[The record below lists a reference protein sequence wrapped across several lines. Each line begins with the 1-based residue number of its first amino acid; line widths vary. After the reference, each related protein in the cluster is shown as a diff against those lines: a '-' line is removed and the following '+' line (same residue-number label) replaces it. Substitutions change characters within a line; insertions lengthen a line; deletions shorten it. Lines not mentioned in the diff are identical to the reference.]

1 MKRIAREFLI
11 LTVLALAAAF
21 GLLLMA
27 PPARAQVTEAPP
39 TCNPLIDGVGHVFGQ
54 VDGAE
59 GVHWWCPPADDFA
72 DWAPARAARLTGTG
86 PVIRVGSAADVPA
99 LVGARTVDTRSPV
112 FAPLWQSMAQRVAES
127 KPEPRWRVA
136 PIASGSRQAY
146 RVTDAGTLADMGTYR
161 IAVGSPCNCLA
172 RVSSG
177 TSQYC
182 QAGLVPQIVALCSKA
197 P

>member
-1 MKRIAREFLI
+1 MIRSLFKL
-11 LTVLALAAAF
+11 LGLVLFALVGF
-21 GLLLMA
+21 TLMA
-27 PPARAQVTEAPP
+27 PPVRAQVTEAPP
-39 TCNPLIDGVGHVFGQ
+39 ACNPLIDGVGHVFSQ
-54 VDGAE
+54 VGGAE

-72 DWAPARAARLTGTG
+72 DWVPARAARLAGSG
-86 PVIRVGSAADVPA
+86 PVIQVSGAADVPK
-99 LVGARTVDTRSPV
+99 LVSSRTIDTRAPV

-127 KPEPRWRVA
+127 KPTPRWRVA

-146 RVTDAGTLADMGTYR
+146 RVTDTGTLADMGTYR

-177 TSQYC
+177 TSHYC
-182 QAGLVPQIVALCSKA
+182 QAGLVLQIVALCSKA

>member
-1 MKRIAREFLI
+1 MKRLAHEL
-11 LTVLALAAAF
+11 VALALLLALGSF
-21 GLLLMA
+21 GFLLMA
-27 PPARAQVTEAPP
+27 PEARAQVTEAPP
-39 TCNPLIDGVGHVFGQ
+39 ACNALIDGVGHVFGQ

-72 DWAPARAARLTGTG
+72 DWVPARAARLTGAG

-99 LVGARTVDTRSPV
+99 LVDARTIDTRAPV

-127 KPEPRWRVA
+127 KPAPRWRVA

-161 IAVGSPCNCLA
+161 IAVGSPCNCLQ

-177 TSQYC
+177 TSHYC